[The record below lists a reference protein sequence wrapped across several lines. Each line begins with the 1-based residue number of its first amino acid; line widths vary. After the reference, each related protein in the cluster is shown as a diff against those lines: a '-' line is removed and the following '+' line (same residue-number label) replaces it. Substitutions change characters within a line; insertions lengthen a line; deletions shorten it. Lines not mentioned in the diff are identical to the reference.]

1 MRNSSFVRKDE
12 SRSLVQSW
20 RPRTAE
26 VPQVPVQAVQRSRRR
41 TTNATLATTVV
52 LAILSIGITPVDA
65 EPLQS
70 DKCPL
75 LHVLAVSGTTESSS
89 DIDPNL
95 DTGLLSRVTIGAGSG
110 AVPGTYSRQY
120 VPYPASFGGATP
132 GEDATYEQSVKTGEA
147 NASKMLEEFANRC
160 PDTDFALTGYSQGAQ
175 IARLVAQAIGAG
187 SGPVPAD
194 RIAGVALFS
203 DPGRAAGSPN
213 FPGGPTDQTTPDPA
227 PGTSGTNVAQL
238 SVTATPPAEGGGIA
252 PSDGKTF
259 GELDGRVY
267 SPCATGDMACSTP
280 ENAPIARLVTN
291 IAGQMHLDAEDPQ
304 TILADAAVA
313 IGGTVIRSSSNFIN
327 DGGVDKFLAGEPV
340 NAEKSLLTYA
350 AEGSDPTAPAD
361 PFSALVRLGTIGFG
375 AAVTVAK
382 KVITPANVVSL
393 ASVGLANPAA
403 ALALF
408 GSQLVGAVADTYPPD
423 RILNGVQQSIF
434 NEVKAGVTDNA
445 GLVKMA
451 TDLRYWDTVRL
462 HGIYS
467 SNVATPDGAPSTAFV
482 AQWFNA
488 VLQDLLAK
496 KTETDETS
504 ERSDDQVPTTPGLPG
519 LIEPTY
525 APATTPTPTP
535 SPEFSPSPP
544 ASTTTSTPH
553 EVSASGSST
562 TTPTQTS
569 TATETETV
577 R

>member
-1 MRNSSFVRKDE
+1 MVREDE
-12 SRSLVQSW
+12 SRSLVQAS
-20 RPRTAE
+20 RARTPA
-26 VPQVPVQAVQRSRRR
+26 VPLAPVQAVQRRRR
-41 TTNATLATTVV
+41 RATSATLATTVV

-65 EPLQS
+65 EPIQS
-70 DKCPL
+70 DKCPV
-75 LHVLAVSGTTESSS
+75 LHVLAVSGTSESSS

-147 NASKMLEEFANRC
+147 NASKMLEDFANRC

-175 IARLVAQAIGAG
+175 IARLVAQTIGAG
-187 SGPVPAD
+187 SGPVPAE

-203 DPGRAAGSPN
+203 DPGRVAGSPN
-213 FPGGPTDQTTPDPA
+213 FPGGPADQTTPDPA

-238 SVTATPPAEGGGIA
+238 QVTATPPAEGGGIA

-267 SPCATGDMACSTP
+267 SPCATGDIACSTP
-280 ENAPIARLVTN
+280 ENAPIARLITN

-313 IGGTVIRSSSNFIN
+313 IGGTMIRSSSNFIN
-327 DGGVDKFLAGEPV
+327 DGGVEKFLAGEPV
-340 NAEKSLLTYA
+340 NGEKSLLTYA

-382 KVITPANVVSL
+382 KVITPANIVSL

-467 SNVATPDGAPSTAFV
+467 SNIATPDGAPSTAFV

-504 ERSDDQVPTTPGLPG
+504 EPLVDQVSTTPELPG
-519 LIEPTY
+519 LVEPTY
-525 APATTPTPTP
+525 ATATTPI
-535 SPEFSPSPP
+535 PESSPSPA

-562 TTPTQTS
+562 TTPAQTS
-569 TATETETV
+569 TTTETETV
-577 R
+577 Q